1 MTTNEITTISVFEN
15 DGVRAEVF
23 SVDGGK
29 PNLRIL
35 DVDAGG
41 AVVGFH
47 VFQTVEAAEA
57 YARRC
62 VR

>member
-1 MTTNEITTISVFEN
+1 MDTTEITTIAVFEN

-23 SVDGGK
+23 SVNGGK
-29 PNLRIL
+29 PTLRIL
-35 DVDAGG
+35 DVDAGE
-41 AVVGFH
+41 ALVGFH